1 MTLCYD
7 AERAA
12 AARRR
17 RTGAPALL
25 ERLLGDCLHAL
36 PPAVCPAAVAAML
49 HVAPCLPQGTHSV
62 RLSRSY
68 PLKLKMDG
76 ARAGWLDLA
85 GVRLLP
91 HGLEACVPC
100 CLS

>member
-36 PPAVCPAAVAAML
+36 PPASVQQQLPPCSTSRRVC
-49 HVAPCLPQGTHSV
+49 
-62 RLSRSY
+62 
-68 PLKLKMDG
+68 LK
-76 ARAGWLDLA
+76 ART
-85 GVRLLP
+85 
-91 HGLEACVPC
+91 ACV
-100 CLS
+100 CLAHTL